1 MNDEIDTTSYRTPYN
16 IDIDEL
22 LGFRFDNFIL
32 KTSETPSKIRLIL
45 TDFSTAEF
53 IEDRLGQ
60 QFQLST
66 EQKAEV
72 TRIIRDLLLA
82 DLYLGDMV
90 SHISTNLQ
98 LDLPTATNIANQIAS
113 ELFDTVREDIIQ
125 LQNQKFGDRFQAPNP
140 ENQSETLPEVEPPI
154 SEVEPQN
161 MPPPR
166 STPSLGQSF
175 HEQNMSPVQQQAE
188 SNKQQVEESDILE
201 TGGNVVDRRSS
212 R

>member
-1 MNDEIDTTSYRTPYN
+1 MDELNQRNNTESYKTPYN
-16 IDIDEL
+16 IDL
-22 LGFRFDNFIL
+22 RRMHGFDKKNY
-32 KTSETPSKIRLIL
+32 IL
-45 TDFSTAEF
+45 TTLGLPPKLRSLLVDFSTAEF
-53 IEDRLGQ
+53 VEEKLGT
-60 QFQLST
+60 QFNLSAP
-66 EQKAEV
+66 QKSEI
-72 TRIIRDLLLA
+72 TRIIRDLLLT

-140 ENQSETLPEVEPPI
+140 ENQSETLPEVQPPI
-154 SEVEPQN
+154 SEVQPQN
-161 MPPPR
+161 MPLPR

-175 HEQNMSPVQQQAE
+175 HEQNMAQ
-188 SNKQQVEESDILE
+188 KDIME
-201 TGGNVVDRRSS
+201 TGGNVLDLRSS